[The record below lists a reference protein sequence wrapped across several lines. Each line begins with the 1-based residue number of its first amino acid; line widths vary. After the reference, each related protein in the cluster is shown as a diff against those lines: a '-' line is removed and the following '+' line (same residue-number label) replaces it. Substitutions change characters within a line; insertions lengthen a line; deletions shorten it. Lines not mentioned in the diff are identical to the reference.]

1 MLSRSSADQP
11 EFYSG
16 GLSANV
22 QRTVRAPL
30 LLRTRLPRMHSSVF
44 ARPERG
50 GGRWRRRGRGEA
62 QRRLLRAGCSLLR
75 LRGVEKGEVL
85 DQITQILRH
94 FFRKENV
101 IGRKREVL
109 CTCAD
114 ARRRP
119 TRRLALHLRGTGQWS
134 GRVSEGL
141 GGQFCSCSIQ
151 QPCLRSRTSVL
162 PSQRWR
168 GVDKVQKAQ
177 RMGHLHGPTGV
188 SQPIPFSGRQ
198 RGGKIS

>member
-1 MLSRSSADQP
+1 M
-11 EFYSG
+11 
-16 GLSANV
+16 
-22 QRTVRAPL
+22 
-30 LLRTRLPRMHSSVF
+30 PRMHSSVF

-62 QRRLLRAGCSLLR
+62 QRRLLRAGCSSLR
-75 LRGVEKGEVL
+75 LRGVEKREVI
-85 DQITQILRH
+85 DQMTQILRH

-177 RMGHLHGPTGV
+177 RMGHLHGLTGV
-188 SQPIPFSGRQ
+188 NQSIPFSSRQ
-198 RGGKIS
+198 RSRNVLKLRRVCNGPSKPHH